1 MILILLLSS
10 ALAFAGTTHEARAI
24 IDLGSGTIKLGLFE
38 VEPGQKIVAEW
49 PEGISAPLALEAQ
62 KTEDGAISDDS
73 QAEALNILKTMRDK
87 AIAAA
92 HAHGF
97 KSISLM
103 VVGTHALRTATN
115 KEDVIANFTK
125 AGFPTRAISQEEE
138 ARAGFHGVAVT
149 HMPGKCPLK
158 SLVVWDVGGGSMQLT
173 RDSKN
178 KVNFVG
184 LQVGAEEFKDKA
196 MELKKNPSP
205 DPSCIA
211 SQDSPNP
218 LGKENL
224 LPLKT
229 AAKREAAQAFKNK
242 SPWPLS
248 CVVGIGGVHTKAIEA
263 QINKNWTSIK
273 PCVCGKTACP
283 HEHDSYT
290 RKELSCLSQLFASKN
305 DCDPAIK
312 GPYSKTSVT
321 NLVLILGF
329 MEKLNI
335 EKVKAVSVNMG
346 PHFALE
352 NDPTHFVSLRVH

>member
-1 MILILLLSS
+1 MILTLLLFS
-10 ALAFAGTTHEARAI
+10 ALAFSEPAHEARAI

-38 VEPGQKIVAEW
+38 IEPGEKIVAEW
-49 PEGISAPLALEAQ
+49 PEGVSAPLALEAQ
-62 KTEDGAISDDS
+62 KTEDGAISAES
-73 QAEALNILKTMRDK
+73 QAEALKILKTMRDK
-87 AIAAA
+87 AVAAA
-92 HAHGF
+92 RARGF
-97 KSISLM
+97 KTISLT
-103 VVGTHALRTATN
+103 VVGTHALRTASN
-115 KEDVIANFTK
+115 KEEVIAGFTK

-138 ARAGFHGVAVT
+138 ARAGFHGVAA
-149 HMPGKCPLK
+149 HHPGKCPLK

-173 RDSKN
+173 RDSLN
-178 KVNFVG
+178 KESFVG
-184 LQVGAEEFKDKA
+184 LPIGAEEFKDKA

-229 AAKREAAQAFKNK
+229 AAKRQAAQVFKNK
-242 SPWPLS
+242 KIWPLN
-248 CVVGIGGVHTKAIEA
+248 CVVGIGGVHTKAIES
-263 QINKNWTSIK
+263 QINRNWAGIK
-273 PCVCGKTACP
+273 SCVCGKTACM
-283 HEHDSYT
+283 HERDSYT
-290 RKELSCLSQLFASKN
+290 RKELSCLTQVLASKN

-335 EKVKAVSVNMG
+335 DKVNTLSVNMG

-352 NDPTHFVSLRVH
+352 NGSAHFAPLPVH

>member
-1 MILILLLSS
+1 MILNLLLFS
-10 ALAFAGTTHEARAI
+10 ALAFTEPAHEARAI

-38 VEPGQKIVAEW
+38 VEPGEKIVAEW
-49 PEGISAPLALEAQ
+49 PESASAPLALEAR
-62 KTEDGAISDDS
+62 KTQDGAISQDS
-73 QAEALNILKTMRDK
+73 QAEALKILKAMREK
-87 AIAAA
+87 AVAAA
-92 HAHGF
+92 RAHGF
-97 KSISLM
+97 KTISLT
-103 VVGTHALRTATN
+103 VIGTHALRTASN
-115 KEDVIANFTK
+115 KDEAITSFTK

-138 ARAGFHGVAVT
+138 ARAGFHGVAT
-149 HMPGKCPLK
+149 HQPAKCPLK

-173 RDSKN
+173 RGGVN
-178 KVNFVG
+178 KENFVG
-184 LQVGAEEFKDKA
+184 LHVGAEEFKDKA

-229 AAKREAAQAFKNK
+229 AAKREAARLFKDK
-242 SPWPLS
+242 KIWPLD
-248 CVVGIGGVHTKAIEA
+248 CVVGIGGVHTKAIES
-263 QINKNWTSIK
+263 QINKNWAGIK
-273 PCVCGKTACP
+273 SCVCGKAVCA
-283 HEHDSYT
+283 HQRDSYT
-290 RKELSCLSQLFASKN
+290 RKELSCLAQAMASKN

-335 EKVKAVSVNMG
+335 EKVNTLSINMG

-352 NDPTHFVSLRVH
+352 SGSTHFSTLRAQ

>member
-1 MILILLLSS
+1 MILTLLLSS
-10 ALAFAGTTHEARAI
+10 VLAFSETAHEARAI
-24 IDLGSGTIKLGLFE
+24 VDLGSGTIKLGLFE

-49 PEGISAPLALEAQ
+49 PESVSAPLALEAQ
-62 KTEDGAISDDS
+62 KTDDGAISADS
-73 QAEALNILKTMRDK
+73 QAEALKILKTMRDK

-92 HAHGF
+92 RAHGF
-97 KSISLM
+97 KSISLT

-115 KEDVIANFTK
+115 KEAVIASFTK

-138 ARAGFHGVAVT
+138 ARAGYHGVAAT
-149 HMPGKCPLK
+149 HMPDKCSMK

-173 RDSKN
+173 RDGRDKE
-178 KVNFVG
+178 NFVG
-184 LQVGAEEFKDKA
+184 LQIGAEGFKDKA

-224 LPLKT
+224 LALKT
-229 AAKREAAQAFKNK
+229 AAKREAAQVFKNK
-242 SPWPLS
+242 KIWPFT
-248 CVVGIGGVHTKAIEA
+248 CVVGIGGVHTKAIES
-263 QINKNWTSIK
+263 QINKNWAGIK
-273 PCVCGKTACP
+273 SCVCGQTACA
-283 HEHDSYT
+283 HERDSYT
-290 RKELSCLSQLFASKN
+290 RKELGCLSQVLAAKN

-335 EKVKAVSVNMG
+335 EKVKTAAVNMG

-352 NDPTHFVSLRVH
+352 NDPAHFAPLAVH